1 MLRLSPPIRP
11 SSDFLKCQLRRCSSG
26 AAARLAT
33 KIGRPATDLQNQTRI
48 DFLRA
53 KALSVADMKTVAS
66 MVTSNPRVQVLDVTG
81 NGFGADAVE
90 SLIAILRG
98 CPSLETLAVGN
109 NDLRAGTGD
118 LVEAA
123 ASSGSLRSLSV
134 PANAIAGGTCKAIGV
149 ALAGNPGLT
158 SLDLSHNAF
167 GPVGC
172 AAVASGLAS
181 NRTLASL
188 ALASCSVRAS
198 GGQRLAEALRAGSVL
213 RSLDLH
219 ECYIGA
225 DGLAALAAALQGNT
239 TLQVLR
245 LSDNNL
251 AERSGLGSHELSA
264 EEGLAALAALLTT
277 NRTLRSV
284 DLRHNGL
291 DAAQQRALRLAKG
304 EALKLDLV

>member
-1 MLRLSPPIRP
+1 MAGGGMLRRSAGGM
-11 SSDFLKCQLRRCSSG
+11 KWHMRRCSSD

-33 KIGRPATDLQNQTRI
+33 KIGRPATHLQTEARI

-53 KALSVADMKTVAS
+53 KALSVADMKTIAS
-66 MVTSNPRVQVLDVTG
+66 LVTSNPRVEMLDVTG

-90 SLIAILRG
+90 SLVAILRG
-98 CPSLETLAVGN
+98 CSSLDTLVAGN
-109 NDLRAGTGD
+109 NDLRTGAGH

-123 ASSGSLRSLSV
+123 AASGSLRSLSM
-134 PANAIAGGTCKAIGV
+134 PANAIGGGACKAIGA
-149 ALAGNPGLT
+149 ALAANPGLT

-167 GPVGC
+167 GPVGG

-181 NRTLASL
+181 NTRLMSL

-198 GGQRLAEALRAGSVL
+198 GGQRLAEAMRAGSAL

-225 DGLAALAAALQGNT
+225 DGLAALAAALEANT

-251 AERSGLGSHELSA
+251 AEKSGLGSHERSA
-264 EEGLAALAALLTT
+264 DEGLAALAALLSA

-284 DLRHNGL
+284 DLRYNGL
-291 DAAQQRALRLAKG
+291 DDAQQKALMSAKG
-304 EALKLDLV
+304 EALQLLLI

>member
-1 MLRLSPPIRP
+1 
-11 SSDFLKCQLRRCSSG
+11 
-26 AAARLAT
+26 
-33 KIGRPATDLQNQTRI
+33 
-48 DFLRA
+48 
-53 KALSVADMKTVAS
+53 MKTAAS
-66 MVTSNPRVQVLDVTG
+66 LITSNPRVEVLDVTG

-90 SLIAILRG
+90 SLVAILRG
-98 CPSLETLAVGN
+98 CPNLDTLAVGN
-109 NDLRAGTGD
+109 NDLRAGAGI

-123 ASSGSLRSLSV
+123 ASSGSLRSLSM
-134 PANAIAGGTCKAIGV
+134 PANAIAGGTCKAIGA
-149 ALAGNPGLT
+149 ALAANPGLT

-167 GPVGC
+167 GPKGG
-172 AAVASGLAS
+172 AALASGLAS

-219 ECYIGA
+219 ECYVGA

-251 AERSGLGSHELSA
+251 AEKSGLGSHELSA
-264 EEGLAALAALLTT
+264 EEGLAALAALLAN

-284 DLRHNGL
+284 DLRYNGL
-291 DAAQQRALRLAKG
+291 DDAQQRALMLSKRERLQ
-304 EALKLDLV
+304 LDLI